1 MIIGFNA
8 LLRQGVAL
16 CLIAT
21 PLCALLYDPNVIF
34 PFITPKAFAFHALVL
49 CELVMSSVLLMTDQ
63 QLREKLFLLS
73 KSKIFKSYLIYFLFI
88 SISGFLA
95 ENSLVAM
102 WGSPERADGIYLRV
116 FCIYSMLIGS
126 LLLNYNHWRLLFL
139 TIIITGIILLFFQW
153 GQYTRNVTRPGS
165 LLNQPTFLASFY
177 IFAIASCFLLNAL
190 IVQLKFRLIVYFLA
204 LGLTLSF
211 VIGIIISGTRS
222 SLLAVVFSFLV
233 VYLWHFKKN
242 ITSQT
247 IGIATIL
254 ALLLIFVCTLNFS
267 IDGTDAISR
276 LISITK
282 NYSSVES
289 RLINV
294 EISLSSMSPL
304 HSSIKSFLF
313 GWGWNNYY
321 LAWDASY
328 LPSINKFDPA
338 PFDKSHNTY
347 IDAVVMIG
355 LFGFLAFINYLY
367 FIFIEIK
374 NIKHRK
380 IKIPFVFLF
389 IAVLVQYLFTFDSL
403 IDVMMFNIFASFLIF
418 TEIQERLTC

>member
-1 MIIGFNA
+1 
-8 LLRQGVAL
+8 
-16 CLIAT
+16 
-21 PLCALLYDPNVIF
+21 
-34 PFITPKAFAFHALVL
+34 
-49 CELVMSSVLLMTDQ
+49 MSSVLLMTDQ

-177 IFAIASCFLLNAL
+177 IFAIASCFLLSAL

-222 SLLAVVFSFLV
+222 SLLAVVFSLLV
-233 VYLWHFKKN
+233 VYLWHIKK
-242 ITSQT
+242 
-247 IGIATIL
+247 
-254 ALLLIFVCTLNFS
+254 
-267 IDGTDAISR
+267 
-276 LISITK
+276 K
-282 NYSSVES
+282 
-289 RLINV
+289 
-294 EISLSSMSPL
+294 
-304 HSSIKSFLF
+304 
-313 GWGWNNYY
+313 
-321 LAWDASY
+321 
-328 LPSINKFDPA
+328 
-338 PFDKSHNTY
+338 
-347 IDAVVMIG
+347 
-355 LFGFLAFINYLY
+355 
-367 FIFIEIK
+367 
-374 NIKHRK
+374 
-380 IKIPFVFLF
+380 
-389 IAVLVQYLFTFDSL
+389 
-403 IDVMMFNIFASFLIF
+403 
-418 TEIQERLTC
+418 

>member
-73 KSKIFKSYLIYFLFI
+73 KSKVFKSYLIYFLFI

-116 FCIYSMLIGS
+116 FCIYSMVIGS
-126 LLLNYNHWRLLFL
+126 LLLNDNHWRLLFL

-177 IFAIASCFLLNAL
+177 IFAIASCFLLSAL
-190 IVQLKFRLIVYFLA
+190 IVQIRFKLIVYFLV

-211 VIGIIISGTRS
+211 IIGIIMSGTRS
-222 SLLAVVFSFLV
+222 SLLAVVFSLLV
-233 VYLWHFKKN
+233 VYLWNLKEK
-242 ITSQT
+242 ITSQI
-247 IGIATIL
+247 IGIVTIL
-254 ALLLIFVCTLNFS
+254 ALLILFIFTLKFS
-267 IDGTDAISR
+267 IDGADAISR

-282 NYSSVES
+282 NYSSVEA

-321 LAWDASY
+321 LAWDAHY

-347 IDAVVMIG
+347 IDTIVMVG

-367 FIFIEIK
+367 FIFSEIK
-374 NIKHRK
+374 NIKHRE
-380 IKIPFVFLF
+380 IKISFAFLF

-418 TEIQERLTC
+418 TEIRERLTC